1 MRTNSKT
8 NLRTALQIK
17 IRRLIYT
24 LGCCSLLAGVAMQ
37 PAQATEFDRV
47 DLAEASMQSRNLEQ
61 VRLDHLVSA
70 CLSVIQDI
78 GFHVVETESAPVV
91 IVANTMGG
99 GFYTLTINLQPVDGN
114 TDEYRV
120 RLLLDSPYRHSGMFG
135 QPGGLAGQADFYQD
149 FFNHLNKTY
158 FTERAIQ

>member
-1 MRTNSKT
+1 MRTNRKT
-8 NLRTALQIK
+8 NLRTALQTK
-17 IRRLIYT
+17 IRRFLYA
-24 LGCCSLLAGVAMQ
+24 LGCCSLLAGLVIQ
-37 PAQATEFDRV
+37 PAQAAEFDPV
-47 DLAEASMQSRNLEQ
+47 DLTEASLQSRSFEQ
-61 VRLDHLVSA
+61 VRLDLLVSA

-91 IVANTMGG
+91 IVATARGR

-158 FTERAIQ
+158 FTERAMP